1 MRRFFNFQLIC
12 VLTMMLLGGV
22 VAPTAQAEG
31 KRKAWSAAD
40 GAFYLKTS
48 DGLETY
54 EVDGTITFKAVADGK
69 TIPGYRDCGVVFAPK
84 NEGDKIQITVNS
96 VDLSGTNYLLMYDG
110 AIEKIGYGASSDG
123 KQSSYLPSGWV
134 KKYVTGTDGDTYTST
149 AEDLSLIHI

>member
-54 EVDGTITFKAVADGK
+54 EVDGT
-69 TIPGYRDCGVVFAPK
+69 
-84 NEGDKIQITVNS
+84 TV
-96 VDLSGTNYLLMYDG
+96 
-110 AIEKIGYGASSDG
+110 
-123 KQSSYLPSGWV
+123 SYTHLDV
-134 KKYVTGTDGDTYTST
+134 YKRQDRC
-149 AEDLSLIHI
+149 

>member
-40 GAFYLKTS
+40 GAFYLMTR

-54 EVDGTITFKAVADGK
+54 EVDGTITFKAAADGK
-69 TIPGYRDCGVVFAPK
+69 
-84 NEGDKIQITVNS
+84 
-96 VDLSGTNYLLMYDG
+96 
-110 AIEKIGYGASSDG
+110 
-123 KQSSYLPSGWV
+123 
-134 KKYVTGTDGDTYTST
+134 ST
-149 AEDLSLIHI
+149 KG